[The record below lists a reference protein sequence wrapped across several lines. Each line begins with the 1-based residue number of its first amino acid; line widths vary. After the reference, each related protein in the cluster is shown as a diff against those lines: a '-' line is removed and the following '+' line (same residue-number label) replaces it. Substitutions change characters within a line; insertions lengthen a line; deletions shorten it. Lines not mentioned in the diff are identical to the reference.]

1 MTELNYETVQNKAEI
16 CGSSQPEWDE
26 GPKLASWPKVCRPLN

>member
-16 CGSSQPEWDE
+16 CGSSQPELDE
-26 GPKLASWPKVCRPLN
+26 GPKLAKMAKSM